1 MRHLHRWAT
10 QAQCDMYNTLCVP
23 FRQESIR
30 IREHLILD
38 LSMDLDALILEIE
51 RRLEERE
58 GGI

>member
-1 MRHLHRWAT
+1 
-10 QAQCDMYNTLCVP
+10 MYNTLCVP